1 MAVLPFRSTSAS
13 RYRLPDH
20 DLPALPMS
28 NLLPYLAL
36 AVLAIALHL
45 FLRRRRERKGAAVKA
60 EAMAAG
66 LNEPASLHPIV
77 DPVRCIGSGGCA
89 QVCPEGALGIVGG
102 KAELI
107 NAAACIGHGAC
118 AAACPVEAIQ
128 LVFGTARRG
137 VDIPRVDPHF
147 ESNVPGLFIAGE
159 FGGMGLIRKAA
170 TQGVQAM
177 DSIRRR
183 GRAPS
188 DRYDVVIVGA
198 GPAGLGAALSAQA
211 HGLRY
216 LVLEQEDSLGG
227 SVYHYPRAKI
237 AMTAPVTLPLVGQVR
252 MSEVSKEKLLDFW
265 QEVVQR
271 HDLKLS
277 FKDAMHRVEPDSG
290 GFVVHATR
298 GHYWAQSVLLA
309 IGRRGSPRKLGCPG
323 EELPNV
329 VYRLIDAEQYRGR
342 RVLVVGGGDSALE
355 AAVQLSEQPG
365 TTVRLAYRSAAFN
378 RVKGKNRQALESA
391 VAAGR
396 IQLHLSTEVANI
408 DLAQVVLTQ
417 DGLRETVPNDDVIVC
432 AGGVLPTPLLQAMG
446 IAFDTK
452 HGTA

>member
-1 MAVLPFRSTSAS
+1 MLQ
-13 RYRLPDH
+13 
-20 DLPALPMS
+20 
-28 NLLPYLAL
+28 LLPYLL
-36 AVLAIALHL
+36 VAVLAVGLHL
-45 FLRRRRERKGAAVKA
+45 YLRRRREREGAAIK
-60 EAMAAG
+60 EQTLAAG
-66 LNEPASLHPIV
+66 LNEPASLHPRV
-77 DPVRCIGSGGCA
+77 DALRCIGSGGCV

-102 KAELI
+102 KAELV

-128 LVFGTARRG
+128 LVFGTERRG
-137 VDIPRVDPHF
+137 VDIPRVAPDF

-159 FGGMGLIRKAA
+159 LGGMGLIRKAA
-170 TQGVQAM
+170 AQGVQAM

-183 GRAPS
+183 GRAA
-188 DRYDVVIVGA
+188 DGRLDVVIVGA
-198 GPAGLGAALSAQA
+198 GPAGLGAALAAQA
-211 HGLRY
+211 HGLNY

-252 MSEVSKEKLLDFW
+252 MSEVSKEKLLAFW
-265 QEVVQR
+265 QDVVQR
-271 HDLKLS
+271 HGLRLS
-277 FKDAMHRVEPDSG
+277 FRDAMQRVEPDG
-290 GFVVHATR
+290 DGFVVHA
-298 GHYWAQSVLLA
+298 AQGDYRARSVLLA

-329 VYRLIDAEQYRGR
+329 VYRLIDAAQYQGR

-365 TTVRLAYRSAAFN
+365 TTVRLAYRSASFN
-378 RVKGKNRQALESA
+378 RVKARNRQALEAA
-391 VAAGR
+391 VAAGHVT
-396 IQLHLSTEVANI
+396 LLLNTEVAGI
-408 DLAQVVLTQ
+408 ALAEVRLSGPGDAEMVLA
-417 DGLRETVPNDDVIVC
+417 NDDVIVC

>member
-1 MAVLPFRSTSAS
+1 
-13 RYRLPDH
+13 
-20 DLPALPMS
+20 MS
-28 NLLPYLAL
+28 NLMPYLAL

-45 FLRRRRERKGAAVKA
+45 FLRRRRERKVAAVKA
-60 EAMAAG
+60 EVMAAG
-66 LNEPASLHPIV
+66 LNEPASLHPVV

-147 ESNVPGLFIAGE
+147 ESNVPGLFVAGE
-159 FGGMGLIRKAA
+159 LGGMGLIRKAA
-170 TQGVQAM
+170 SQGVQAV
-177 DSIRRR
+177 DSIRQR
-183 GRAPS
+183 GRAPA

-198 GPAGLGAALSAQA
+198 GPAGLGAALAAQA

-216 LVLEQEDSLGG
+216 LVLEQEESLGG

-252 MSEVSKEKLLDFW
+252 MSEVSKEKLLAFW
-265 QEVVQR
+265 EDVVQR
-271 HDLKLS
+271 HELKLS
-277 FKDAMHRVEPDSG
+277 FRDAMQRVDPDG
-290 GFVVHATR
+290 TGFVVHATR
-298 GHYWAQSVLLA
+298 GDYRAQSVLLA

-355 AAVQLSEQPG
+355 AALQLSEQPG
-365 TTVRLAYRSAAFN
+365 TTVRLAYRSVAFN
-378 RVKGKNRQALESA
+378 RVKGKNRQALDAA

-396 IQLHLSTEVANI
+396 VVLHLNTEVESI
-408 DLAQVVLTQ
+408 DLTHVT
-417 DGLRETVPNDDVIVC
+417 LRSSDRTDHVGNDDVVVC

>member
-1 MAVLPFRSTSAS
+1 ML
-13 RYRLPDH
+13 
-20 DLPALPMS
+20 
-28 NLLPYLAL
+28 NLTPYLVI

-45 FLRRRRERKGAAVKA
+45 FLRRRRERGVAAVKA
-60 EAMAAG
+60 EVMAAG
-66 LNEPASLHPIV
+66 LNEPASLHPVV

-118 AAACPVEAIQ
+118 AAACPVDAIQ
-128 LVFGTARRG
+128 LVFGTERRG

-147 ESNVPGLFIAGE
+147 ESNVPGLFVAGE
-159 FGGMGLIRKAA
+159 LGGMGLIRKAA
-170 TQGVQAM
+170 SQGVQAV

-183 GRAPS
+183 GPAPAGW
-188 DRYDVVIVGA
+188 YDVVIVGA
-198 GPAGLGAALSAQA
+198 GPAGLGAALAAQA
-211 HGLRY
+211 HGMRY
-216 LVLEQEDSLGG
+216 LVLEQEESLGG

-237 AMTAPVTLPLVGQVR
+237 AMTAPVRLPLVGQVR
-252 MSEVSKEKLLDFW
+252 MSEVSKERLLAFW
-265 QEVVQR
+265 QDVVQR
-271 HDLKLS
+271 HGLQLS
-277 FKDAMHRVEPDSG
+277 FKDAMHCVEPDG
-290 GFVVHATR
+290 AGFVVRAAR
-298 GHYWAQSVLLA
+298 GDYRAQSVLLA

-378 RVKGKNRQALESA
+378 RVKGKNRQALGSA

-396 IQLHLSTEVANI
+396 IALHLNTEVESI
-408 DLAQVVLTQ
+408 DLTRVTLKSPDRTDHV
-417 DGLRETVPNDDVIVC
+417 GNDDVIVC

>member
-1 MAVLPFRSTSAS
+1 
-13 RYRLPDH
+13 
-20 DLPALPMS
+20 MS
-28 NLLPYLAL
+28 NVLPYLVLAAL
-36 AVLAIALHL
+36 AVSLHL
-45 FLRRRRERKGAAVKA
+45 YLRHRRERKGAAVKA
-60 EAMAAG
+60 EVLAAG
-66 LNEPASLHPIV
+66 LNEPPSLHPIV
-77 DPVRCIGSGGCA
+77 DPIRCIGSGGCTH
-89 QVCPEGALGIVGG
+89 VCPEGALGIVAG

-128 LVFGTARRG
+128 LVFGTERRG

-159 FGGMGLIRKAA
+159 LGGMGLIRKAA
-170 TQGVQAM
+170 AQGVQAV

-183 GRAPS
+183 GRAPA
-188 DRYDVVIVGA
+188 DRYDVVIIGA
-198 GPAGLGAALSAQA
+198 GPAGLGAALAAQA

-216 LVLEQEDSLGG
+216 VVLEQEDSLGG

-252 MSEVSKEKLLDFW
+252 MSEVSKEKLLAFW
-265 QEVVQR
+265 QEVVER
-271 HDLKLS
+271 HGLKLS
-277 FKDAMHRVEPDSG
+277 FKDAMQRVEPDG
-290 GFVVHATR
+290 TGFVVHATR
-298 GHYWAQSVLLA
+298 GDYRTQSVLLA

-378 RVKGKNRQALESA
+378 RVKVKNRQALEAA
-391 VAAGR
+391 VARGR
-396 IQLHLSTEVANI
+396 VALHLNTEVASI
-408 DLAQVVLTQ
+408 DLGHVSLSSAGTA
-417 DGLRETVPNDDVIVC
+417 ETVDNDDVIVC